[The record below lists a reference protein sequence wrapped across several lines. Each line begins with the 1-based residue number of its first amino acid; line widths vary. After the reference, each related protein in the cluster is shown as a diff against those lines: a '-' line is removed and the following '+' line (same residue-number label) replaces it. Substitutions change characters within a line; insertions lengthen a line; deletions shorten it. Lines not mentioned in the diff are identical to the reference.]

1 MYICRWLF
9 ERAGL
14 QKFVGLIDAKPL
26 EYKPSA
32 LCVHSC
38 RSPLKSIPSLLRP
51 PARKRLNNARTNPFS
66 SFPDADLC

>member
-1 MYICRWLF
+1 MYPRRWRF
-9 ERAGL
+9 DRAGL
-14 QKFVGLIDAKPL
+14 KIFVGLIDAKPL

-32 LCVHSC
+32 FAFILAV
-38 RSPLKSIPSLLRP
+38 LLSNRFQVFSAP